1 MKKFVIGFLLATF
14 SICVFLASLP
24 VRADSAV
31 PKDEEMEPYAYSSA
45 LNVPRIKKQ
54 SSKFCWAACGASI
67 CQYYKKP
74 NASQSQF
81 AAKIGIHTDVDAS
94 MLEMIP
100 AFRQYG
106 LNPRFIDEPLAFGS
120 IQNIIWYES
129 DPILINVIGHAM
141 VLDAYTTDYNIKRIR
156 CLEPDT
162 GEYLYLD
169 YAKLAEP
176 DGNRFPDPNDPTRY
190 MHWEATVYDF

>member
-1 MKKFVIGFLLATF
+1 MKKFVIGFLLAAF

-31 PKDEEMEPYAYSSA
+31 PKDEEMEPYAYSNV

-67 CQYYKKP
+67 CQYYRKP

-81 AAKIGIHTDVDAS
+81 AAKIGITTDKDAS

-100 AFRQYG
+100 AFNKYG

-120 IQNIIWYES
+120 VQNIIWYES
-129 DPILINVIGHAM
+129 DPILVNSIEHAM
-141 VLDAYTTDYNIKRIR
+141 VLDAYITDFGINKVR
-156 CLEPDT
+156 CVDPDT
-162 GEYLYLD
+162 GNYRYLKYD
-169 YAKLAEP
+169 SFAAPGGDRY
-176 DGNRFPDPNDPTRY
+176 PDPEEPTLY
-190 MHWEATVYDF
+190 MHWEATLYDF